1 MKKNKKNLLKQAL
14 RHLLQPLV
22 RLLLQH
28 GVSHREFVD
37 LSKRV
42 FFESGRKILEAQPA
56 KISHSQLAVLTGL
69 HRKDITSLMEEAEG
83 SEESPKESS
92 PLFAVI
98 AEWMTNPIFLDKHK
112 VPLKLPY
119 ASTDTKT
126 KTFTMLVESV
136 SKDVRAKVHLE
147 ELQRLGLVDVDADNL
162 LTLKKEAFLPTQDF
176 TNKLRFFTRQ
186 IHDHMAASATNMEL
200 EHGGH
205 FDRSAFHDGLSE
217 AAILELRTLVNTE
230 GMELLKKVYRRAEE
244 LATTDKGRAGPRHR
258 MTLGMYLYDE
268 QEEKHGTKK

>member
-1 MKKNKKNLLKQAL
+1 MKKNKKDLLKHAL

-28 GVSHREFVD
+28 GLSHREFVD

-42 FFESGRKILEAQPA
+42 FFESGRALLEAQHK

-69 HRKDITSLMEEAEG
+69 HRKDITTLSEASDGAQE
-83 SEESPKESS
+83 PQKEAS

-98 AEWMTNPIFLDKHK
+98 AEWITNPAFMDGRK

-119 ASTDTKT
+119 ASSDGKA

-147 ELQRLGLVDVDADNL
+147 ELQRLGLVDVDADNII
-162 LTLKKEAFLPTQDF
+162 TLKKDAFLPTQDF
-176 TNKLRFFTRQ
+176 TNKLGFFTRQ
-186 IHDHMAASATNMEL
+186 IHDHMAASAANMEV
-200 EHGGH
+200 EQGGH
-205 FDRSAFHDGLSE
+205 FDRSAFHDNLSQ
-217 AAILELRTLVNTE
+217 AAIDELRALAAHE
-230 GMELLKKVYRRAEE
+230 SMELLKKIYRRAEE
-244 LATTDKGRAGPRHR
+244 LAEGEKENVAAPRR
-258 MTLGMYLYDE
+258 MTFGIYMYDE
-268 QEEKHGTKK
+268 QEKKHGAKK